1 MELSAH
7 GSLTHAKHI
16 YALSVQS
23 HDFKLKKLLSKK
35 KRGEEKVVSAEIR
48 RRPRKLFN
56 KC

>member
-48 RRPRKLFN
+48 RSPKA
-56 KC
+56 